1 MAFALFFFCFFG
13 MCVQNWC
20 WKRCRVKATASSSDD
35 QLCLQWGQMQK
46 GINTWCSATGN
57 TRAASPPRPAESTS
71 RVFTCTGAELSGRGG
86 EVPFLSCLPACLLVW
101 RREHAWVAPRAINR
115 RLSRPSA
122 ASLIYGAPPI
132 APGFI
137 WPLSNTCRVRER
149 SAALAAPLCILN
161 NPDGNC
167 PFPKC

>member
-1 MAFALFFFCFFG
+1 MAFALFCFFFLDVCSEL
-13 MCVQNWC
+13 MLKTLPCESDSIVQ
-20 WKRCRVKATASSSDD
+20 R
-35 QLCLQWGQMQK
+35 
-46 GINTWCSATGN
+46 
-57 TRAASPPRPAESTS
+57 RPAVSAMRTN
-71 RVFTCTGAELSGRGG
+71 AEGDKHLMFSHRKHTRGG
-86 EVPFLSCLPACLLVW
+86 AAAACGEHKPRVYVHRRRLERERRRSPFSLLPACLLVW